1 MALGGN
7 GSPGL
12 VCQTM
17 DGKSTV
23 LLVDDHAVVRL
34 GLTVLLEE
42 QAQFRV
48 CGEAA
53 DVVSA
58 RRLTEELQ
66 PGYIVL
72 DMMLG
77 GRDGIELIEDLLVLH
92 APARILVYTSLNE
105 LAYARRA
112 LRAGAR
118 GYVMKSASFEQL
130 TAALLQVA
138 QGELSVSDSVTR
150 TLIEQCAGA
159 TGTALDVL
167 SDRELQIYRLLG
179 GGLDT
184 ASIAKELCLSMKT
197 VGTYRERL
205 KNKLGLHSARE
216 LERNA
221 ESFVANGNDP
231 RAARAS

>member
-7 GSPGL
+7 GSPVIG
-12 VCQTM
+12 CSAM

-42 QAQFRV
+42 QPGFFI
-48 CGEAA
+48 CGEASS
-53 DVVSA
+53 VVEA
-58 RRLTEELQ
+58 RRITEELQ
-66 PGYIVL
+66 PDYIVL
-72 DMMLG
+72 DMLLG
-77 GRDGIELIEDLLVLH
+77 GRDGIELIEDLLVLQP
-92 APARILVYTSLNE
+92 AARILVYTSLNE
-105 LAYARRA
+105 QAYARRS

-118 GYVMKSASFEQL
+118 GYVMKASSFEEL
-130 TAALLQVA
+130 TSALLLVV
-138 QGELSVSDSVTR
+138 QGELSVSDSVKR
-150 TLIEQCAGA
+150 TLIEQAAGA
-159 TGTALDVL
+159 TGTPLDSL

-179 GGLDT
+179 AGMDS
-184 ASIAKELCLSMKT
+184 ASIARELCLSMKT

-221 ESFVANGNDP
+221 ESFVASGSDP
-231 RAARAS
+231 RMARTS